1 MRKTLIFTSIIFA
14 LTSCSSIVNGLHQP
28 LDIRS
33 SSGKE
38 IVVKDEK
45 GNVLKKGKGTLFVNL
60 KRLDN
65 ESGVGAKYFISS
77 GDKTVAILP
86 KTNIPAFI
94 VGNIFVPGGHFI
106 DRATGAMYDL
116 VDVDGEKIDRIE
128 FK

>member
-1 MRKTLIFTSIIFA
+1 MKKSLILISTIFA

-33 SSGKE
+33 NSGKE
-38 IVVKDEK
+38 IIVKDEK

-60 KRLDN
+60 KRIDN
-65 ESGVGAKYFISS
+65 QSGVGAKYFITS

-86 KTNIPAFI
+86 KTNVLAYI
-94 VGNIFVPGGHFI
+94 VGNIFVPGGHLI
-106 DRATGAMYDL
+106 DKSTGAMYDL
-116 VDVDGEKIDRIE
+116 VNVDGEKVNSLE